1 MSGKTIVMIYDQD
14 DNKHGEISVMESP
27 QKAARLVETLLEA
40 GFERDRI
47 RVFTGDEMGMQVTH
61 RPVVA
66 LVNGGAPAAQ
76 PSETSEEAPAAPE
89 PESELEEVLQEV
101 KSELHEVAVAS
112 APFTKDGIRFSTA
125 FRPA

>member
-1 MSGKTIVMIYDQD
+1 MSSKTIVMIYDQD
-14 DNKHGEISVMESP
+14 DGKHGEISVMESP

-40 GFERDRI
+40 GFERERI

-66 LVNGGAPAAQ
+66 LVGGAQ
-76 PSETSEEAPAAPE
+76 S
-89 PESELEEVLQEV
+89 PESETTEEIPAEPEAEPELEEALQEV
-101 KSELHEVAVAS
+101 KSELQEVAVAA
-112 APFTKDGIRFSTA
+112 APFTKNGIRFSSA

>member
-1 MSGKTIVMIYDQD
+1 MSSRTLVVVYEQNDEKRGEITIVE
-14 DNKHGEISVMESP
+14 NA

-47 RVFTGDEMGMQVTH
+47 RIFNGGEMSMQVTH

-66 LVNGGAPAAQ
+66 LVDEGDS
-76 PSETSEEAPAAPE
+76 PSRETSEANMEAAPKTNKA
-89 PESELEEVLQEV
+89 EVEAQPVLV
-101 KSELHEVAVAS
+101 KASAKDAVA
-112 APFTKDGIRFSTA
+112 PLIRDGVRFSQA

>member
-1 MSGKTIVMIYDQD
+1 MSSRTLVVVYEQNDEKRGEITIVE
-14 DNKHGEISVMESP
+14 NA

-47 RVFTGDEMGMQVTH
+47 RIFNGGEMSMQVTH

-66 LVNGGAPAAQ
+66 LVDEGDSPSRAPSENVTEVAPKPTKAEIEAEAVLVKASARDAPA
-76 PSETSEEAPAAPE
+76 P
-89 PESELEEVLQEV
+89 LIR
-101 KSELHEVAVAS
+101 
-112 APFTKDGIRFSTA
+112 DGVRFSQA

>member
-1 MSGKTIVMIYDQD
+1 MSGKTLVVIYDQED
-14 DNKHGEISVMESP
+14 DKHGEISITESP

-47 RVFTGDEMGMQVTH
+47 RIFTGGEMSMQVTH

-66 LVNGGAPAAQ
+66 LVDDGTPREQA
-76 PSETSEEAPAAPE
+76 SETVEEAPKTTKAE
-89 PESELEEVLQEV
+89 PEEVLV
-101 KSELHEVAVAS
+101 KAAS
-112 APFTKDGIRFSTA
+112 KDAAAPLTKDGVRFSQA

>member
-1 MSGKTIVMIYDQD
+1 MSNTLVVVYEQDEDRRGEITIV
-14 DNKHGEISVMESP
+14 ESP

-47 RVFTGDEMGMQVTH
+47 RIFTGGEMSMQVTH

-66 LVNGGAPAAQ
+66 LVDDGTTVKQA
-76 PSETSEEAPAAPE
+76 PSETREASPKGSKAAVEAEPALAKAAAKDAP
-89 PESELEEVLQEV
+89 L
-101 KSELHEVAVAS
+101 
-112 APFTKDGIRFSTA
+112 TRDGVRFSQA

>member
-1 MSGKTIVMIYDQD
+1 MSSSTLVVVYEQNDEKR
-14 DNKHGEISVMESP
+14 GEITFVENA

-47 RVFTGDEMGMQVTH
+47 RIFTGSEMSMQVTH

-66 LVNGGAPAAQ
+66 LVDDGNSPSQ
-76 PSETSEEAPAAPE
+76 TSETAAEVALKTNKAQIEAEPALIKASAKDVAAP
-89 PESELEEVLQEV
+89 L
-101 KSELHEVAVAS
+101 
-112 APFTKDGIRFSTA
+112 TRDGVRFSQA

>member
-1 MSGKTIVMIYDQD
+1 MSGKTLVVVYEAD
-14 DNKHGEISVMESP
+14 DNKRGEISIVENP

-47 RVFTGDEMGMQVTH
+47 RIFTGGEMGMQVTH

-66 LVNGGAPAAQ
+66 LVDDDSSTET
-76 PSETSEEAPAAPE
+76 PSETIEEAPAPAPKAE
-89 PESELEEVLQEV
+89 AKAAETVTV
-101 KSELHEVAVAS
+101 RAS
-112 APFTKDGIRFSTA
+112 TKEAPAPLTKDGVRFSQA

>member
-47 RVFTGDEMGMQVTH
+47 RVFTGDEMGLQVTH